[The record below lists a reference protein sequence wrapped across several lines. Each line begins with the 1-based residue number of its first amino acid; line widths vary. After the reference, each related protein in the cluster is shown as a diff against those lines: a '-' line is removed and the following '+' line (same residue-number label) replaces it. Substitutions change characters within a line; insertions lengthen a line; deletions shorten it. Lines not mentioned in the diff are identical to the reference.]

1 MSTHLAHAATN
12 RPSYTTTFHAPVTP
26 EQALAAAADPRAWWV
41 AMIEGSAEGVGD
53 RFVVDVPGLHHA
65 ELVVTSA
72 EPGQRLAWTVE
83 HSGHAHEIEDW
94 IGTVISFA
102 ITPAD
107 GGSEITV
114 THHGLHPGL
123 ECHEVC
129 STAWDH
135 HLDVGLRALLTGGVA
150 APITPESVDAVA
162 DRVGATRG

>member
-72 EPGQRLAWTVE
+72 EPGRHLAWAVQR
-83 HSGHAHEIEDW
+83 SGADHEIEDW
-94 IGTVISFA
+94 VGTVITFDIA
-102 ITPAD
+102 ATD
-107 GGSEITV
+107 DGSEVTL

-135 HLDVGLRALLTGGVA
+135 HLDVGLRALLIDGVA